1 LLRSENC
8 VCLKGFEE
16 HLAIP
21 QLIDPKEVANG
32 TADERSLTLYT
43 SLIYHAH
50 ATAAERLR
58 LKREA
63 AQKEVDLEAQKRA
76 AEEARLRSQQMGG
89 ELEALRAEN
98 QRLLDELEAARRARE
113 QEEAARRELER
124 QLLDEK
130 NNVDTLTALANAVV
144 EEKKAN
150 TFKLNVL
157 NALNGDDFDGVAKL
171 VGVDPSD
178 LHSGNFDVNVDPND
192 PQAGNDINGTR
203 VEEWETAS
211 VKKPESTIKSEQ
223 AQRRKKLIADVND
236 IKSKAKREVKRR
248 KALAEQVATL
258 EGQLLQFE
266 EKSVKQGK
274 AYSALDILK
283 RNLMEHMEDLEQ
295 WRELYNVDLDPSKL
309 TVYDENKILADL
321 SGKKFEEQVGYLSD
335 KLQEE
340 NRTLTRILRVK
351 VCLLFEF
358 FFFPPIVDIFF
369 LKKKNRIPS
378 TIWRALFPWLPRCI

>member
-1 LLRSENC
+1 
-8 VCLKGFEE
+8 
-16 HLAIP
+16 
-21 QLIDPKEVANG
+21 
-32 TADERSLTLYT
+32 
-43 SLIYHAH
+43 
-50 ATAAERLR
+50 
-58 LKREA
+58 
-63 AQKEVDLEAQKRA
+63 
-76 AEEARLRSQQMGG
+76 MGG

-124 QLLDEK
+124 QLIDEK
-130 NNVDTLTALANAVV
+130 NNVETLSALANAVV

-157 NALNGDDFDGVAKL
+157 SALNGDDFEGVAKL
-171 VGVDPSD
+171 VGVDPQD

-192 PQAGNDINGTR
+192 PQAGSDINGTR
-203 VEEWETAS
+203 VEEWEIAS
-211 VKKPESTIKSEQ
+211 IKKPESAIKADQ

-283 RNLMEHMEDLEQ
+283 RNLLEHLEDLEQ

-351 VCLLFEF
+351 DSKHDLEGTVSMAATLYMKTEKKGPWTPHYFKLFQEDLVYYANANSEERLGAVSLKEPDTTVTLLKPETTESGEKI
-358 FFFPPIVDIFF
+358 FPVSRKEKR
-369 LKKKNRIPS
+369 KKKN
-378 TIWRALFPWLPRCI
+378 THLFFYRSS